1 MLRTASD
8 ISALTPEQLRELV
21 ASLQKDVVSREKHVT
36 ALEQNVALLE
46 KEVKAEHEKRCKAEC
61 DLWAQR
67 EAVKENLPALKAAMR
82 EFSREAGPYGDL
94 LSMSIYEQVS
104 FLCSELIRL
113 ARDAAMYRHE
123 HYGHGPDM
131 PGTKGAVREVTPDDV
146 RSVFK
151 GTRNTMQSMARQFQA
166 LTRAAGRLDDADPVR
181 IGLEHAASLRAV
193 NKPNTERKNLGR
205 RPNPPKKPPKR
216 QETVPAE
223 SLPCTGRDPKT
234 GKVCRGKL
242 KPISEI
248 VAKLK
253 TKHTRMADQIE
264 FLETHNQIYYCEAC
278 GEVFIPTA
286 DNQEVPIV
294 PNREIGHKLLV
305 ECALGVCSGTPISR
319 ASAEFQ
325 DACSLGSDTIQ
336 RNFNDFGQ
344 IYLKPLM
351 LALKEELK
359 TRPTVVADEST
370 LDVLEL
376 QGRGHQSAKTHEAA
390 EPISGNYFLALT
402 TPAQTDY
409 PVACYEYMGSSSLKR
424 LREMLGDTFRCEAL
438 AADGYAAYDSLIAQG
453 FGLNGKAVR
462 QSCLTHLRRRLCQA
476 IGAEALN
483 QQAEAFADE
492 ELASI
497 NLESLKAGDPDREL
511 MAAVVILGAVYAVE
525 QRCAREPHETEA
537 DWLVRLAKA
546 RKEKSTV
553 LMDDLDRIMLKL
565 SSGRIEPTSNAKS
578 WRSIRKS
585 DPYAAACIYYMNGR
599 QKFRTFLSD
608 PRIPPSTDI
617 VEGRIRPVTVLRKNI
632 YFMQTLRGAEAMMAA
647 YSLVQTGKLNGMDVR
662 TWLSDFVAAAYMH
675 CVRKAWRYALQEGKD
690 PTRKIMDYN
699 VSPLAEVKAAAQADP
714 DDDMARTRLA
724 YNMHHLIEDFD
735 FTAWLPRNCAER
747 YQNECEV
754 DFHDVAC
761 DIVQIGE

>member
-21 ASLQKDVVSREKHVT
+21 ASLQKDVVSREKQVA

-82 EFSREAGPYGDL
+82 EFSREVGPYGDL

-193 NKPNTERKNLGR
+193 HKPNTERKNLGR

-216 QETVPAE
+216 QETVQADA
-223 SLPCTGRDPKT
+223 LPCTGRDPKT
-234 GKVCRGKL
+234 GKVCRGEL

-305 ECALGVCSGTPISR
+305 ECALGVCSGTPIPEPQLNFR
-319 ASAEFQ
+319 MPAVWDPTPFSAT
-325 DACSLGSDTIQ
+325 SMI
-336 RNFNDFGQ
+336 
-344 IYLKPLM
+344 
-351 LALKEELK
+351 LA
-359 TRPTVVADEST
+359 
-370 LDVLEL
+370 
-376 QGRGHQSAKTHEAA
+376 
-390 EPISGNYFLALT
+390 
-402 TPAQTDY
+402 
-409 PVACYEYMGSSSLKR
+409 
-424 LREMLGDTFRCEAL
+424 
-438 AADGYAAYDSLIAQG
+438 
-453 FGLNGKAVR
+453 
-462 QSCLTHLRRRLCQA
+462 
-476 IGAEALN
+476 
-483 QQAEAFADE
+483 
-492 ELASI
+492 
-497 NLESLKAGDPDREL
+497 
-511 MAAVVILGAVYAVE
+511 
-525 QRCAREPHETEA
+525 
-537 DWLVRLAKA
+537 
-546 RKEKSTV
+546 
-553 LMDDLDRIMLKL
+553 
-565 SSGRIEPTSNAKS
+565 
-578 WRSIRKS
+578 RSI
-585 DPYAAACIYYMNGR
+585 
-599 QKFRTFLSD
+599 
-608 PRIPPSTDI
+608 
-617 VEGRIRPVTVLRKNI
+617 
-632 YFMQTLRGAEAMMAA
+632 
-647 YSLVQTGKLNGMDVR
+647 
-662 TWLSDFVAAAYMH
+662 
-675 CVRKAWRYALQEGKD
+675 
-690 PTRKIMDYN
+690 
-699 VSPLAEVKAAAQADP
+699 
-714 DDDMARTRLA
+714 
-724 YNMHHLIEDFD
+724 
-735 FTAWLPRNCAER
+735 
-747 YQNECEV
+747 
-754 DFHDVAC
+754 
-761 DIVQIGE
+761 

>member
-21 ASLQKDVVSREKHVT
+21 ASLQKDVVS
-36 ALEQNVALLE
+36 LER
-46 KEVKAEHEKRCKAEC
+46 KVKTEHEKRCRAEC

-193 NKPNTERKNLGR
+193 HKPNTERKNLGR

-216 QETVPAE
+216 QETVQAE

-234 GKVCRGKL
+234 GKVCRGEL

-376 QGRGHQSAKTHEAA
+376 QGRGHQSAKTHEAT
-390 EPISGNYFLALT
+390 EPISGNYF
-402 TPAQTDY
+402 
-409 PVACYEYMGSSSLKR
+409 
-424 LREMLGDTFRCEAL
+424 
-438 AADGYAAYDSLIAQG
+438 
-453 FGLNGKAVR
+453 
-462 QSCLTHLRRRLCQA
+462 
-476 IGAEALN
+476 
-483 QQAEAFADE
+483 
-492 ELASI
+492 
-497 NLESLKAGDPDREL
+497 
-511 MAAVVILGAVYAVE
+511 
-525 QRCAREPHETEA
+525 
-537 DWLVRLAKA
+537 
-546 RKEKSTV
+546 
-553 LMDDLDRIMLKL
+553 
-565 SSGRIEPTSNAKS
+565 
-578 WRSIRKS
+578 
-585 DPYAAACIYYMNGR
+585 
-599 QKFRTFLSD
+599 
-608 PRIPPSTDI
+608 
-617 VEGRIRPVTVLRKNI
+617 
-632 YFMQTLRGAEAMMAA
+632 
-647 YSLVQTGKLNGMDVR
+647 
-662 TWLSDFVAAAYMH
+662 
-675 CVRKAWRYALQEGKD
+675 
-690 PTRKIMDYN
+690 
-699 VSPLAEVKAAAQADP
+699 SP
-714 DDDMARTRLA
+714 
-724 YNMHHLIEDFD
+724 
-735 FTAWLPRNCAER
+735 
-747 YQNECEV
+747 
-754 DFHDVAC
+754 
-761 DIVQIGE
+761 

>member
-1 MLRTASD
+1 MLRTAYD

-216 QETVPAE
+216 QKTVQAE

-264 FLETHNQIYYCEAC
+264 FL
-278 GEVFIPTA
+278 
-286 DNQEVPIV
+286 
-294 PNREIGHKLLV
+294 
-305 ECALGVCSGTPISR
+305 
-319 ASAEFQ
+319 
-325 DACSLGSDTIQ
+325 
-336 RNFNDFGQ
+336 
-344 IYLKPLM
+344 
-351 LALKEELK
+351 
-359 TRPTVVADEST
+359 
-370 LDVLEL
+370 
-376 QGRGHQSAKTHEAA
+376 
-390 EPISGNYFLALT
+390 
-402 TPAQTDY
+402 
-409 PVACYEYMGSSSLKR
+409 
-424 LREMLGDTFRCEAL
+424 
-438 AADGYAAYDSLIAQG
+438 
-453 FGLNGKAVR
+453 
-462 QSCLTHLRRRLCQA
+462 
-476 IGAEALN
+476 
-483 QQAEAFADE
+483 
-492 ELASI
+492 
-497 NLESLKAGDPDREL
+497 
-511 MAAVVILGAVYAVE
+511 
-525 QRCAREPHETEA
+525 
-537 DWLVRLAKA
+537 
-546 RKEKSTV
+546 
-553 LMDDLDRIMLKL
+553 
-565 SSGRIEPTSNAKS
+565 
-578 WRSIRKS
+578 
-585 DPYAAACIYYMNGR
+585 
-599 QKFRTFLSD
+599 
-608 PRIPPSTDI
+608 
-617 VEGRIRPVTVLRKNI
+617 
-632 YFMQTLRGAEAMMAA
+632 
-647 YSLVQTGKLNGMDVR
+647 
-662 TWLSDFVAAAYMH
+662 
-675 CVRKAWRYALQEGKD
+675 
-690 PTRKIMDYN
+690 
-699 VSPLAEVKAAAQADP
+699 
-714 DDDMARTRLA
+714 
-724 YNMHHLIEDFD
+724 
-735 FTAWLPRNCAER
+735 
-747 YQNECEV
+747 
-754 DFHDVAC
+754 
-761 DIVQIGE
+761 

>member
-21 ASLQKDVVSREKHVT
+21 ASLQKDVAS
-36 ALEQNVALLE
+36 LER
-46 KEVKAEHEKRCKAEC
+46 KVKTEHEKRCKAEC

-82 EFSREAGPYGDL
+82 EFSREVGPYGDL

-166 LTRAAGRLDDADPVR
+166 LTRAAGRLDNADPVR
-181 IGLEHAASLRAV
+181 IGLEHAVSLRAV

-216 QETVPAE
+216 QETVQADA
-223 SLPCTGRDPKT
+223 LPCTGRDPKT
-234 GKVCRGKL
+234 GKVCRGEL

-278 GEVFIPTA
+278 GEVFIPAA

-305 ECALGVCSGTPISR
+305 ECALGICSGTPISR
-319 ASAEFQ
+319 AASEFQ

-376 QGRGHQSAKTHEAA
+376 QGRGHQSAKTREATK
-390 EPISGNYFLALT
+390 PISGNYFLALT

-409 PVACYEYMGSSSLKR
+409 PVACYEYMGSRSLKR

-476 IGAEALN
+476 IGAEALK

-525 QRCAREPHETEA
+525 QHCAREPNETEA

-565 SSGRIEPTSNAKS
+565 SSERIEPTANGKS
-578 WRSIRKS
+578 WRSVRKA

-599 QKFRTFLSD
+599 QKFRTFLLD
-608 PRIPPSTDI
+608 PRILPSTDI

-632 YFMQTLRGAEAMMAA
+632 YFMQTLRGVEAMMAA
-647 YSLVQTGKLNGMDVR
+647 YL
-662 TWLSDFVAAAYMH
+662 W
-675 CVRKAWRYALQEGKD
+675 C
-690 PTRKIMDYN
+690 
-699 VSPLAEVKAAAQADP
+699 
-714 DDDMARTRLA
+714 RLA
-724 YNMHHLIEDFD
+724 NS
-735 FTAWLPRNCAER
+735 TGWTCAP
-747 YQNECEV
+747 
-754 DFHDVAC
+754 
-761 DIVQIGE
+761 G